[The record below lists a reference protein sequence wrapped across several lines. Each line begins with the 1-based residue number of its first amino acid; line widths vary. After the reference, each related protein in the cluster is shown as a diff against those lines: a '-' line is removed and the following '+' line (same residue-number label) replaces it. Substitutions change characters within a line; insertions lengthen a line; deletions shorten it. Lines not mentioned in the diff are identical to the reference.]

1 MALGAV
7 VALQPDHLGTGEI
20 RLEAQDVVDLGAAP
34 AVDRLVVVADAAD
47 VGRAAGNQP
56 QPQILGDVGVLVLVD
71 QRVAEAALVVG
82 EHVGVVQEQA
92 QHLEQQV
99 AEVGGVELLE
109 ALLVGGV
116 QRRSLALG
124 EREGLPA
131 RHFVGREAA
140 VLPAVDQGG
149 QLARRPA
156 VLVQPLALD
165 HLLDEA
171 DLVVG
176 VEDGEARLEPH
187 QLGVT
192 AQDLDADGME
202 GAEPGHALHGAADQV
217 ADALLHLARRLVGE
231 GDGQDLGAARA
242 AGAHDVGN
250 ACREHA
256 RLAGAGAGQHQ
267 HGAVHSLDGGALLGV
282 EIGHVGRGGDAE
294 RALGDR
300 GLGRAGHGGS
310 GKFGGRAVTIRGHH
324 LDL

>member
-1 MALGAV
+1 MSLRRVPAFRSASMSSPMVRASSSSSHTPVTTTGRPMASSVNSVLPSRPLLWAMRPEAAAEDVALGAV
-7 VALQPDHLGTGEI
+7 VALQPDHLGAGEV

-47 VGRAAGNQP
+47 VGRAAGDQP
-56 QPQILGDVGVLVLVD
+56 QPQVLGDVGVLVLVD

-82 EHVGVVQEQA
+82 EHVGVLQEQA

-116 QRRSLALG
+116 ERRSLALG
-124 EREGLPA
+124 EGEGLPA
-131 RHFVGREAA
+131 RHLVGREAA

-176 VEDGEARLEPH
+176 VEDGEARLEAH
-187 QLGVT
+187 QLGMP
-192 AQDLDADGME
+192 AQDLDADGVE
-202 GAEPGHALHGAADQV
+202 GAEPGHALDGAADQSGRC
-217 ADALLHLARRLVGE
+217 APSS
-231 GDGQDLGAARA
+231 RA
-242 AGAHDVGN
+242 PP
-250 ACREHA
+250 CW
-256 RLAGAGAGQHQ
+256 
-267 HGAVHSLDGGALLGV
+267 
-282 EIGHVGRGGDAE
+282 
-294 RALGDR
+294 
-300 GLGRAGHGGS
+300 
-310 GKFGGRAVTIRGHH
+310 
-324 LDL
+324 